1 MFGSKSNFILLIIT
15 TLICISLTNCKSF
28 TPSLLSSSSS
38 FSSSSSSSSSSSKNK
53 YLYSISSVNPNI
65 ESGQIVLVIDPLTN
79 EVIKN
84 KTVYIPYRI
93 IDLLDVDESS
103 NSLLF
108 FCLINDAKNLLL
120 SLNLDT
126 FEFKEIG
133 GTYGGWDYTY
143 ARQPYIF
150 VNDNVFLPAK
160 LSFYNATG
168 LTVLH
173 WDFTD
178 KNSKGGSFKVIEI
191 PIDDFD
197 VESGIPSMG
206 GYDYVNDLLY
216 VTYQSLNDL
225 SENNSTSIVCF
236 NPFSIDTNSTHKIH
250 SGITDLI
257 PGYIH
262 LLFTDQN
269 EGGSLYALSKSF
281 NTQSSIEVCKINFQ
295 TNNCDQILSKEMGA
309 YYNSFDYRPYFIGG
323 PQNSDLILLEFTEK
337 NTKPFINFQSV
348 NLLTWNESS
357 PTLLS
362 NYWTSTFGSTYLT
375 FTFFAYI

>member
-1 MFGSKSNFILLIIT
+1 MFTSKLNIILLIIT
-15 TLICISLTNCKSF
+15 ISICISITHCKSF

-38 FSSSSSSSSSSSKNK
+38 FSSSSSSSSSKNK
-53 YLYSISSVNPNI
+53 YLYSISSVSPNV

-108 FCLINDAKNLLL
+108 FCLINNAKNLLL
-120 SLNLDT
+120 SLNLET

-178 KNSKGGSFKVIEI
+178 KSEMGGSFHIIEL
-191 PIDDFD
+191 PIEDFD
-197 VESGIPSMG
+197 TESGIPPMG
-206 GYDYVNDLLY
+206 GYDYVNNLLY
-216 VTYQSLNDL
+216 VTYQSLSDL
-225 SENNSTSIVCF
+225 SENNSTSIICF
-236 NPFSIDTNSTHKIH
+236 NPFSGDANSTHRVH
-250 SGITDLI
+250 SGITNLV

-262 LLFTDQN
+262 LLFTDQI
-269 EGGSLYALSKSF
+269 EGGSLYALSRSF
-281 NTQSSIEVCKINFQ
+281 DTQSSIEVCKINFQ
-295 TNNCDQILSKEMGA
+295 TNNCDQILAKDMGPF
-309 YYNSFDYRPYFIGG
+309 YNSFDYRPYFIGG
-323 PQNSDLILLEFTEK
+323 HQNSDLILLEFTEK
-337 NTKPFINFQSV
+337 STKPYINFQSV
-348 NLLTWNESS
+348 NLLTWNETS
-357 PTLLS
+357 PTLVS
-362 NYWTSTFGSTYLT
+362 NYWTSTFGPTYLT
-375 FTFFAYI
+375 FTFFAYV